1 MKKILLLVLC
11 CVCTIQNYAQLKVA
25 ESGRLYIGIPDND
38 VPDLAEEEKD
48 TVTMCRI
55 YGPYGEM
62 RAGGRIS
69 FGDQNGNYALNAMI
83 GELGR
88 SDMDKLWL
96 QGKYGLYITSG
107 IGAVD
112 TLFYYDSTRGNY
124 FQFNG
129 DVRTTGIFVTSD
141 SRFKDDITPLQNTL
155 SGLKSLSAVKYTLK
169 PIFTEPSSSLTRSS
183 LDEFEP
189 QTEKDRKD
197 AEFFSTY
204 YKNLKN
210 DTPRFGFL
218 AQEVKEVFP
227 ELVRT
232 DSAGYMY
239 VDYIG
244 MIPLVV
250 NALNEI
256 QARVDSQ
263 ETVIAELQQELVAL
277 KNGDVETASPLRQ
290 SERNTAAASSGSAIV
305 PALYQNNPNPFSAAT
320 TIRFALPYETAQADL
335 YIYDMQGTQIRRIEI
350 ADRGEGHVTLQGAE
364 LSAGMYIYS
373 LIADG
378 KEIDSKR
385 MILTK

>member
-1 MKKILLLVLC
+1 MKTKLFILSVVCGFSASVMGQMKIAQEGKILVG
-11 CVCTIQNYAQLKVA
+11 N
-25 ESGRLYIGIPDND
+25 
-38 VPDLAEEEKD
+38 
-48 TVTMCRI
+48 
-55 YGPYGEM
+55 YGENTIGNATINLYPNNM
-62 RAGGRIS
+62 SGTTRIS
-69 FGDQNGNYALNAMI
+69 FNSRYPDYQYDLDVFVGRYPERTDGKESPKLHLHGASGIEMTYNGGSIMQYDADTYGDQIYFSSDVIGN
-83 GELGR
+83 
-88 SDMDKLWL
+88 
-96 QGKYGLYITSG
+96 
-107 IGAVD
+107 
-112 TLFYYDSTRGNY
+112 FYSL
-124 FQFNG
+124 
-129 DVRTTGIFVTSD
+129 SD
-141 SRFKDDITPLQNTL
+141 SRFKDNVVPLSNTL
-155 SGLKSLSAVKYTLK
+155 SGLEQLTGVSFHLNTSALSDSAQNRMINV
-169 PIFTEPSSSLTRSS
+169 
-183 LDEFEP
+183 
-189 QTEKDRKD
+189 
-197 AEFFSTY
+197 
-204 YKNLKN
+204 KN
-210 DTPRFGFL
+210 DNRTRFGFL
-218 AQEVKEVFP
+218 AQEVKEVYP

-232 DSAGYMY
+232 DSLGYMY
-239 VDYIG
+239 VDYMG
-244 MIPLVV
+244 MVPLIV